1 MPLIEYISNEIHGGR
16 FHNIL
21 LRPPYGKSNSNNH
34 FVHPVIACENN
45 VLHLPYKDFY
55 KIILNKIVD
64 SDYNGSDKLTVVTEP
79 LVLPLRLRLAAGE
92 RAPLPAMGL
101 IAFVFP

>member
-21 LRPPYGKSNSNNH
+21 LRPPYGKSNSSNH
-34 FVHPVIACENN
+34 FVHPAIAHGNN
-45 VLHLPYKDFY
+45 MLSVPYKELY
-55 KIILNKIVD
+55 KIKIVY

-101 IAFVFP
+101 VAFVLP

>member
-45 VLHLPYKDFY
+45 VSSLPEILQKR
-55 KIILNKIVD
+55 LNKIVYP
-64 SDYNGSDKLTVVTEP
+64 DYNRSDKLTVVTEP

-101 IAFVFP
+101 VVFVFP

>member
-34 FVHPVIACENN
+34 FVHPVIACVDN
-45 VLHLPYKDFY
+45 VLSLPYKKFY
-55 KIILNKIVD
+55 KINTPA
-64 SDYNGSDKLTVVTEP
+64 SDYNGPDKLTVVTEP

-101 IAFVFP
+101 VAFVFP

>member
-34 FVHPVIACENN
+34 FVHPVIACGDN
-45 VLHLPYKDFY
+45 VLSLPYTKFY
-55 KIILNKIVD
+55 KIKIVYP
-64 SDYNGSDKLTVVTEP
+64 DYNGPDKLTVVTEP

-101 IAFVFP
+101 VVFVFP

>member
-34 FVHPVIACENN
+34 FVHPAIASGNN
-45 VLHLPYKDFY
+45 VLSLPYKEFY
-55 KIILNKIVD
+55 KMNKMVYPY
-64 SDYNGSDKLTVVTEP
+64 YNGSDKLTVVTEP

-101 IAFVFP
+101 VVFVFP